1 MKTGSQ
7 KVQGSQ
13 QVGPNFSLG
22 AQGFSGVPAMP
33 TLHLT
38 ITGAKDTPS
47 TGQGWDPSKS
57 TWGLEIKGRPPPR
70 PCQSHMTQGFT
81 HVLHVAGRDGLPVA
95 VDGALSNDDN
105 VQAGPSAPSLGQRHC
120 RAQPPA
126 CRHLSPDTWSPPWG
140 PRLRAHVGEPGP
152 CCPTW
157 AWGSGRKS
165 LWRAGGLQNSC
176 PPPTPQAEGSLTAS
190 AGKDELAPLI
200 VANERV
206 LGDLKVLFTY
216 FLNKHL

>member
-1 MKTGSQ
+1 MGPQQEYVGTGD
-7 KVQGSQ
+7 KGE
-13 QVGPNFSLG
+13 P
-22 AQGFSGVPAMP
+22 PA
-33 TLHLT
+33 
-38 ITGAKDTPS
+38 
-47 TGQGWDPSKS
+47 
-57 TWGLEIKGRPPPR
+57 R

-105 VQAGPSAPSLGQRHC
+105 VQAGPSAPSLGQRHP

-140 PRLRAHVGEPGP
+140 PRLRVHVGEPGP

-157 AWGSGRKS
+157 GWGSGRRS
-165 LWRAGGLQNSC
+165 LQGAGGLEDSC
-176 PPPTPQAEGSLTAS
+176 PPPTPQAEGSLPAS
-190 AGKDELAPLI
+190 AGEDELASLL

>member
-1 MKTGSQ
+1 MGPQQEYVGTG
-7 KVQGSQ
+7 
-13 QVGPNFSLG
+13 
-22 AQGFSGVPAMP
+22 
-33 TLHLT
+33 
-38 ITGAKDTPS
+38 D
-47 TGQGWDPSKS
+47 
-57 TWGLEIKGRPPPR
+57 KGEPPPR

-105 VQAGPSAPSLGQRHC
+105 VEAGPSAPSLGQRHP

-140 PRLRAHVGEPGP
+140 PRLRVHVGEPGP

-157 AWGSGRKS
+157 GWGSGRRN
-165 LWRAGGLQNSC
+165 LQGARGLEDSC
-176 PPPTPQAEGSLTAS
+176 PPPTPQAEGSLPAS
-190 AGKDELAPLI
+190 AGEDELASLL